1 MHAAMQEKEIKTKSD
16 SPLGATIAEDLYK
29 NPPSIMDTMTGTAGD
44 KDDKVDV
51 FGGNRAA
58 ALGASIF
65 LAVILLIGT
74 IGLPDSGGQAPKA
87 PQVLPHSRN
96 HLDFTAPLHLM
107 AITARAGMRPADS
120 AVLVLCRMPSQAKSA
135 SSSRGNGT
143 SLLRGSRP
151 TAATPR
157 PSRPSP

>member
-1 MHAAMQEKEIKTKSD
+1 MHGAMQEKEIKTKSD

-74 IGLPDSGGQAPKA
+74 IGLPDSGGPAPKA
-87 PQVLPHSRN
+87 PQVRPHSHH
-96 HLDFTAPLHLM
+96 HLDFA
-107 AITARAGMRPADS
+107 
-120 AVLVLCRMPSQAKSA
+120 
-135 SSSRGNGT
+135 
-143 SLLRGSRP
+143 
-151 TAATPR
+151 PR
-157 PSRPSP
+157 PST